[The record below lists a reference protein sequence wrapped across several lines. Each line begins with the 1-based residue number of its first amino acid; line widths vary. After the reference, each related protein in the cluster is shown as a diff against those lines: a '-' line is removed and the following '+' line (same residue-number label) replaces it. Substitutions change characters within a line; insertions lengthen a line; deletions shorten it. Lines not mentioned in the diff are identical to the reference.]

1 MTEGTNGGPV
11 VGDGVVVH
19 LDEADPDKHEA
30 VLRNIGHMLSELGAD
45 TPVELVAHGP
55 GLAVTLS
62 GAVHEKQVLELLS
75 RGVSVAACGNTIR
88 RQNLTSDALIPG
100 VSVVP
105 AGIAQIVRRQR
116 EGWAYVRP

>member
-1 MTEGTNGGPV
+1 MTSGDRAV
-11 VGDGVVVH
+11 RDGVVVH

-30 VLRNIGHMLSELGAD
+30 VLRNIGHMLSELGEN

-55 GLAVTLS
+55 GLAVTRS
-62 GAVHEKQVLELLS
+62 GAAHEKQVMELLG
-75 RGVSVAACGNTIR
+75 RGVSVAACGNTMR
-88 RQNLTSDALIPG
+88 RQNLTADDLIPG
-100 VSVVP
+100 VRVVP